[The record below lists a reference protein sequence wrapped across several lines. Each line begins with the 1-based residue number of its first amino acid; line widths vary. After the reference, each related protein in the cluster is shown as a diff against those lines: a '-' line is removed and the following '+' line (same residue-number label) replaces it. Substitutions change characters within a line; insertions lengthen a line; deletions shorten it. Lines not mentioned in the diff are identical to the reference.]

1 MWPQPCASAFDMN
14 LHAAHCEPS
23 AGGAS
28 VSLARRA
35 LVGTNEKA
43 RTSEPW
49 LLGRLDRLIPAALHA
64 EPEAQL
70 RSRVLVASCFGLA
83 ALALASHLVRL
94 ATTPLDRAAI
104 AGSATIAAVFMVPW
118 VQRRSRSYRL
128 AGGIFVAILFVV
140 LPTLHLLLGV
150 FPAPALV
157 LFPILPLLQ
166 TFFVGGRSGLITA
179 VVVALTILALR
190 LGLPPPG
197 PEKITA
203 LSWTFMSLSMAMCVM
218 VAVVAFAFERARVS
232 SQARLQAANIA
243 FEEAHARATAE
254 NLSKTEFLRHVS
266 HELRTPLNSI
276 LGYGELVQEALADE
290 GNLAHA
296 ADLDKIRDASQQ
308 LLALINDLLDI
319 SRIEAGAVDLE
330 FAEVTPL
337 RLLEQVR
344 DTILPLLSVNHNT
357 LELVVAPDL
366 PPLITDEQR
375 LRQVLLNLLSN
386 ASKFTDRGRIVVTAD
401 TTADALVLRVSD
413 SGAGMTPEQCS
424 RLFEP
429 FAQVHTSLALRRQGT
444 GLGLALSRRFVEQLG
459 GTITVRSEPG
469 RGSEFTI
476 DLPLRR
482 GPPTI

>member
-1 MWPQPCASAFDMN
+1 VGNDEQ
-14 LHAAHCEPS
+14 
-23 AGGAS
+23 
-28 VSLARRA
+28 ARA
-35 LVGTNEKA
+35 
-43 RTSEPW
+43 SEPW
-49 LLGRLDRLIPAALHA
+49 LLGRLDRMIPAALHA

-70 RSRVLVASCFGLA
+70 RSRVLIASCLGVA
-83 ALALASHLVRL
+83 ALALASLLVRM
-94 ATTPLDRAAI
+94 ATIPFDRGAAVALVAI
-104 AGSATIAAVFMVPW
+104 ATILALPW
-118 VQRRSRSYRL
+118 VQRHYRSYRL
-128 AGGIFVAILFVV
+128 AGGIFVAILLVV
-140 LPTLHLLLGV
+140 LPAFHLLLGV

-166 TFFVGGRSGLITA
+166 TFFLGGRSGLSTA
-179 VVVALTILALR
+179 VVLALTILALR

-197 PEKITA
+197 PEAITA
-203 LSWTFMSLSMAMCVM
+203 LSWTFMALAMGTSLM
-218 VAVVAFAFERARVS
+218 VAVVAFAFERARVG
-232 SQARLQAANIA
+232 SQARLLAANIA
-243 FEEAHARATAE
+243 FEEAHARAEAE
-254 NLSKTEFLRHVS
+254 NRSKTEFLRHVS

-330 FAEVTPL
+330 FTEVTPI

-344 DTILPLLSVNHNT
+344 DTVLPLLSANHNT
-357 LELVVAPDL
+357 LEFVVAPDL

-386 ASKFTDRGRIVVTAD
+386 AGKFTDRGQIVVTAE
-401 TTADALVLRVSD
+401 TTADALLLRVRD
-413 SGAGMTPEQCS
+413 SGVGMTPEQCA

-429 FAQVHTSLALRRQGT
+429 FAQVHASLALRRQGT
-444 GLGLALSRRFVEQLG
+444 GLGLALSRRLVEQLG

-469 RGSEFTI
+469 HGSEFTI
-476 DLPLRR
+476 QLPLRR
-482 GPPTI
+482 GP

>member
-1 MWPQPCASAFDMN
+1 VT
-14 LHAAHCEPS
+14 AAR
-23 AGGAS
+23 GK
-28 VSLARRA
+28 R
-35 LVGTNEKA
+35 VGNNEQVRHSKQ
-43 RTSEPW
+43 W
-49 LLGRLDRLIPAALHA
+49 LLDRLDRLIPAALHA

-70 RSRVLVASCFGLA
+70 RSRVLVAGCFGIA
-83 ALALASHLVRL
+83 ALALASMLVRMATVPFDRGAIL
-94 ATTPLDRAAI
+94 AFAAI
-104 AGSATIAAVFMVPW
+104 AVVLTIPW
-118 VQRRSRSYRL
+118 VQHRYRSYRL
-128 AGGIFVAILFVV
+128 AGGLYVANAVV
-140 LPTLHLLLGV
+140 TLPAFHLLLGV
-150 FPAPALV
+150 FPAPALIM
-157 LFPILPLLQ
+157 FPVPPLLL
-166 TFFVGGRSGLITA
+166 TFFVGGRSGLLTA
-179 VVVALTILALR
+179 VGLALTILALR
-190 LGLPPPG
+190 LALPLPG
-197 PEKITA
+197 PEQMATLA
-203 LSWTFMSLSMAMCVM
+203 WTFTAVGTATCVLVALVAM
-218 VAVVAFAFERARVS
+218 AFERARVN

-243 FEEAHARATAE
+243 FEEAHARAEAE
-254 NLSKTEFLRHVS
+254 NRSKTEFLRHVS

-296 ADLDKIRDASQQ
+296 ADLEKIRDASQQ

-330 FAEVTPL
+330 FAEVTLL

-344 DTILPLLSVNHNT
+344 DTVLPLLSVNHNT

-386 ASKFTDRGRIVVTAD
+386 ASKFTDGGRIVVTAD
-401 TTADALVLRVSD
+401 STADALVLCVRD
-413 SGAGMTPEQCS
+413 SGAGMTPEQCA

-429 FAQVHTSLALRRQGT
+429 FAQVHASLALRRQGT

-476 DLPLRR
+476 HLPLRR
-482 GPPTI
+482 GP

>member
-1 MWPQPCASAFDMN
+1 MGNNKQLAS
-14 LHAAHCEPS
+14 PK
-23 AGGAS
+23 
-28 VSLARRA
+28 R
-35 LVGTNEKA
+35 
-43 RTSEPW
+43 
-49 LLGRLDRLIPAALHA
+49 LLDQLDRLIPAALHA

-70 RSRVLVASCFGLA
+70 RSRVFVAGCFGIA
-83 ALALASHLVRL
+83 VLALASMLVRL
-94 ATTPLDRAAI
+94 TTVPFDRGAILALAAI
-104 AGSATIAAVFMVPW
+104 AVVSTLPW
-118 VQRRSRSYRL
+118 VQYRYRSYRL
-128 AGGIFVAILFVV
+128 AGGLYVANAVIT
-140 LPTLHLLLGV
+140 LPTFHLLLGV
-150 FPAPALV
+150 FPAPAL
-157 LFPILPLLQ
+157 LMFPVPPLLL
-166 TFFVGGRSGLITA
+166 TFFFGGRSGLLTA
-179 VVVALTILALR
+179 VGLALTILALR
-190 LGLPPPG
+190 LALPLPG
-197 PEKITA
+197 PEQLATLA
-203 LSWTFMSLSMAMCVM
+203 WTFTTVGMATCVL
-218 VAVVAFAFERARVS
+218 VALVAMAFERARVN

-243 FEEAHARATAE
+243 FEEAHARAEAE
-254 NLSKTEFLRHVS
+254 NRSKTEFLRHVS
-266 HELRTPLNSI
+266 HELRTPLTSI

-296 ADLDKIRDASQQ
+296 ADLEKIRDASQQ

-344 DTILPLLSVNHNT
+344 DTVLPLLSVNHNT

-386 ASKFTDRGRIVVTAD
+386 ASKFTDGGQIVVTAD
-401 TTADALVLRVSD
+401 STADALVLCVRD
-413 SGAGMTPEQCS
+413 SGAGMTPEQCA

-429 FAQVHTSLALRRQGT
+429 FAQVHASLALRRQGT

-476 DLPLRR
+476 HLPLRR
-482 GPPTI
+482 GP

>member
-1 MWPQPCASAFDMN
+1 MVST
-14 LHAAHCEPS
+14 HAP
-23 AGGAS
+23 
-28 VSLARRA
+28 
-35 LVGTNEKA
+35 A
-43 RTSEPW
+43 RTAESW

-83 ALALASHLVRL
+83 ALALAGLLVRL
-94 ATTPLDRAAI
+94 ATAPFDRGVVVAFAAI
-104 AGSATIAAVFMVPW
+104 AVVLTLPW
-118 VQRRSRSYRL
+118 VQRRTRSYRL
-128 AGGIFVAILFVV
+128 AGGIFVAIMFVI
-140 LPTLHLLLGV
+140 LPAFHLLLGV
-150 FPAPALV
+150 FPAPALL
-157 LFPILPLLQ
+157 LFPVLPLLQ
-166 TFFVGGRSGLITA
+166 TFFVGGRSGLTIAA
-179 VVVALTILALR
+179 VLGLIILALR

-197 PEKITA
+197 PEKIMT
-203 LSWTFMSLSMAMCVM
+203 LSWTFMSLGAATCLM
-218 VAVVAFAFERARVS
+218 VSVVAIAFERARVG

-243 FEEAHARATAE
+243 LEQAHARATAE
-254 NLSKTEFLRHVS
+254 SLSKTEFLRHVS

-296 ADLDKIRDASQQ
+296 ADLDKIRDASRQ

-319 SRIEAGAVDLE
+319 SRIEAGVVDLE

-344 DTILPLLSVNHNT
+344 DTILPLLSLNHNT
-357 LELVVAPDL
+357 LDLVVAPDL

-386 ASKFTDRGRIVVTAD
+386 ASKFTERGQIVVTAD
-401 TTADALVLRVSD
+401 TTAEALVLRVRD
-413 SGAGMTPEQCS
+413 SGIGMTPEQCS

-429 FAQVHTSLALRRQGT
+429 FAQVHASLALRRQGT
-444 GLGLALSRRFVEQLG
+444 GLGLTLSRRFVEQLG

-476 DLPLRR
+476 HLPLRR
-482 GPPTI
+482 S